1 MDAATKLDR
10 IDINI
15 LVQLQKDG
23 RMTNVSLA
31 EAVGL
36 SPSPCLQRVKRL
48 ESAGYISGYE
58 AHVNLAKFAS
68 SVTVFT
74 EVTLSDHKRA
84 DFVKFESS
92 IRNIDEVLEC
102 HLISGGYDYL
112 VRFLCSSIQHYQEL
126 MESILDKNIGIDKYF
141 SYIVIK
147 SPVLKSAVP
156 LRSLVRAVAQPRPQ
170 PALQSLVTAAQA
182 ASAGHTVSTQY
193 AKHLAHRL
201 RAGPGIGRACRHY
214 HDLPCA
220 HRARLALLGREG
232 HGAFQ
237 DEHQLAVA
245 RLHLLARIGIAL
257 PQTDAQIGRAEQRFA
272 PGLGGRREQYRGGR
286 WIAGRQ

>member
-102 HLISGGYDYL
+102 HLISGGSDYL

-156 LRSLVRAVAQPRPQ
+156 LRSLVRAV
-170 PALQSLVTAAQA
+170 
-182 ASAGHTVSTQY
+182 
-193 AKHLAHRL
+193 
-201 RAGPGIGRACRHY
+201 
-214 HDLPCA
+214 
-220 HRARLALLGREG
+220 
-232 HGAFQ
+232 
-237 DEHQLAVA
+237 
-245 RLHLLARIGIAL
+245 
-257 PQTDAQIGRAEQRFA
+257 
-272 PGLGGRREQYRGGR
+272 
-286 WIAGRQ
+286 